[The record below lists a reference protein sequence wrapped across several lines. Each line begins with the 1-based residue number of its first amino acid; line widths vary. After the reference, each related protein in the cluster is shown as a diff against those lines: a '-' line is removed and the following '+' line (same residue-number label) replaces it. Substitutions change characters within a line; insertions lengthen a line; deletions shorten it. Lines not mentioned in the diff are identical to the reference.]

1 MSKSKPAPLSKAQ
14 TEIMEIIWEQ
24 EEVTVSEVWETLS
37 QRRPVARN
45 TVQTMMVR
53 LEEKGWLKHRTLG
66 RSFLYSAVSKRSAS
80 LGESIRHSLETMF
93 GGSTEDLVTAIL
105 EDQSLTKSEANRIR
119 QMIDEAEKRN
129 RRKENDS

>member
-1 MSKSKPAPLSKAQ
+1 MSKPKPAPLSKAQ

-66 RSFLYSAVSKRSAS
+66 RSFLYSAMA
-80 LGESIRHSLETMF
+80 T
-93 GGSTEDLVTAIL
+93 TA
-105 EDQSLTKSEANRIR
+105 A
-119 QMIDEAEKRN
+119 
-129 RRKENDS
+129 RRRT